1 MTLCWDVVFF
11 RLDLL
16 ISVGSY
22 TNWNHHG
29 SAQRRRL
36 PVLHIILQFGHVH
49 HQGCPFLWRY
59 RKNARK
65 HCVHNGPINHKSY
78 QSNQNHTNQIK
89 SSKLSIYIAQHIK
102 ASTDVPKMQW
112 SAIMGIEMSRPYMV
126 IRQSH
131 HKCTHVSSSRCKWYK
146 YAVYRHEKHIH
157 IITNIYAYKHTL
169 HCITFC
175 YSILHC
181 IRPHPLEFAPP
192 KETEI
197 PPNLCDEGSS
207 GIT

>member
-1 MTLCWDVVFF
+1 MRWASQRSVELRWNPGLLKMGFPYSSLRFPSGDSYIITCSKSSTSMAMTLCWDVVFF

-65 HCVHNGPINHKSY
+65 HCVHTVMDQLTINRI
-78 QSNQNHTNQIK
+78 NQTKTIQIK
-89 SSKLSIYIAQHIK
+89 SNQANYLY
-102 ASTDVPKMQW
+102 T
-112 SAIMGIEMSRPYMV
+112 
-126 IRQSH
+126 
-131 HKCTHVSSSRCKWYK
+131 
-146 YAVYRHEKHIH
+146 
-157 IITNIYAYKHTL
+157 
-169 HCITFC
+169 
-175 YSILHC
+175 
-181 IRPHPLEFAPP
+181 
-192 KETEI
+192 
-197 PPNLCDEGSS
+197 
-207 GIT
+207 